1 MAVEKDIAAATRDT
15 AQTSEAATRRAAE
28 AVRRMAGETVGQAA
42 STTAAAGQRAG
53 DHATHLLNATAGAG
67 GTLAEQGQR
76 GVDALTQ
83 YNAALMAGVQD
94 LWREWMAFNQEAME
108 RRMDAW
114 SMLLRTPTP
123 QNAFAVQS
131 QWLKDEMTIALNR
144 GIRMSQMA
152 ATALHNA
159 AGRVDPRQP

>member
-1 MAVEKDIAAATRDT
+1 MAVEKDIAAATKDT
-15 AQTSEAATRRAAE
+15 VHTSEAATRRAAE
-28 AVRRMAGETVGQAA
+28 AVRNMAGETVGQTA
-42 STTAAAGQRAG
+42 SYTAAAGQRAG
-53 DHATHLLNATAGAG
+53 DHASRLLNATAGAG
-67 GTLAEQGQR
+67 GMMAEQGQR

-83 YNAALMAGVQD
+83 YNAALMAGMQD
-94 LWREWMAFNQEAME
+94 LWQEWMAFGQETME

-114 SMLLRTPTP
+114 STLLRATTP

-131 QWLKDEMTIALNR
+131 QWVKDEMNIALNH